1 MPKGGEPMSNED
13 ILIVEVLFGGVML
26 ILAVTVVVDAI
37 MKRFE
42 E

>member
-1 MPKGGEPMSNED
+1 MSNED

-26 ILAVTVVVDAI
+26 ILALTVVVDAI
-37 MKRFE
+37 MTRYE

>member
-1 MPKGGEPMSNED
+1 MSNED

-26 ILAVTVVVDAI
+26 ILTLTVVVDAI
-37 MKRFE
+37 MRRFE

>member
-1 MPKGGEPMSNED
+1 VSNED
-13 ILIVEVLFGGVML
+13 ILILEVLFGGVML
-26 ILAVTVVVDAI
+26 ILTLTVVVDAI

>member
-1 MPKGGEPMSNED
+1 MTSED
-13 ILIVEVLFGGVML
+13 VVILEVLFGSVML

-37 MKRFE
+37 MRRYE

>member
-1 MPKGGEPMSNED
+1 MSNED

-26 ILAVTVVVDAI
+26 ILALTVVVDAI
-37 MKRFE
+37 MRRYE